1 MFIIKKIKII
11 SKNELKKYDLYIII
25 LEKKLQIWFY
35 YILIYKKFLNFFQYN
50 QFDLKD
56 K

>member
-25 LEKKLQIWFY
+25 FAKSFKYGSIIFS
-35 YILIYKKFLNFFQYN
+35 FT
-50 QFDLKD
+50 
-56 K
+56 